1 MFFFSIRNER
11 RQSSIRFALVR
22 SRTYCRA
29 QRTISG
35 STEADRVENIRRVA
49 EMAKLFLGLITMV
62 AFISP
67 FRAER
72 QMARELVA
80 LGEFIEKFFDV
91 TPCGWS
97 ISGAIDPLR
106 SLTPPRI
113 SGLLWR

>member
-1 MFFFSIRNER
+1 LPRPKNDLG
-11 RQSSIRFALVR
+11 SS
-22 SRTYCRA
+22 
-29 QRTISG
+29 
-35 STEADRVENIRRVA
+35 EADRVENIRRVA
-49 EMAKLFLGLITMV
+49 EMAKLFLEAGLITMV

-80 LGEFIEKFFDV
+80 PGEFIEIFFDA

-106 SLTPPRI
+106 SLTPPGI
-113 SGLLWR
+113 SGLLWS

>member
-1 MFFFSIRNER
+1 LPGPKND
-11 RQSSIRFALVR
+11 L
-22 SRTYCRA
+22 
-29 QRTISG
+29 G

-49 EMAKLFLGLITMV
+49 EMAKLLLEAELITMV